1 MSNNMQEASLTIP
14 DICLYGFIAHT
25 FGVGAAC
32 QYFSNLLK
40 SDSILWTCPPF
51 LLDGQ
56 PNTFVIFRDVSPYL
70 SQHQASN
77 LGPEGYPML
86 VLDYAVDWTNGPVVP
101 QILCSPSTGTRF
113 RQHVAL
119 AQLQMP
125 IYFTQETGSLGFTLV
140 NGRPAG
146 LSTLRGLSET
156 VNLGGQLTKHF
167 RIVVSVP
174 SIVARCVSAHMP
186 S

>member
-1 MSNNMQEASLTIP
+1 MQEASLIVP

-25 FGVGAAC
+25 FGVDAAC
-32 QYFSNLLK
+32 QYFCNLLK

-51 LLDGQ
+51 LLDGRQ
-56 PNTFVIFRDVSPYL
+56 NAFVLFRDISPYL

-86 VLDYAVDWTNGPVVP
+86 VLDHVVGWTNGQVIS
-101 QILCSPSTGTRF
+101 QILWRPSTGSRF

-119 AQLQMP
+119 ARLEMP

-146 LSTLRGLSET
+146 LSTLRGLSGV
-156 VNLGGQLTKHF
+156 VNLGGQLIKYF
-167 RIVVSVP
+167 RIVVSVS
-174 SIVARCVSAHMP
+174 SIIARCVSAHMR